1 MTWSHVTAR
10 VLATA
15 AMLLP
20 ASMGCAGRFRP
31 PPGHDMP
38 PPAAEVAEIWTLPS
52 PRLGHR
58 IFERKNLMRNETDQY
73 AQIVEPDRVIEGA
86 CIGRPFLAIREYLR
100 RPEMTPREM
109 ESLPKAPLKAHYA
122 LMFELDSP
130 RRLYPQQLRRGE
142 PALATSRVGCFDQN
156 GHRFCYGRVTRTAV
170 TEGIEDVSC
179 PAGEFK
185 DCRRLRV
192 ELEFRFPWGP
202 VVDVTRYMWLAEGV
216 GEVRRIEH
224 VRGVVWLL
232 FLESAYEYLLVSF
245 TPTEPYVT
253 SSPTSKPAEALG
265 VWSCIAVLFDRTFPQ
280 PRVGGVLVELT
291 EAEGADEPIA
301 SDADAAVA
309 APGP

>member
-1 MTWSHVTAR
+1 MTSSRVIAR
-10 VLATA
+10 GMVTA
-15 AMLLP
+15 AMLLA

-31 PPGHDMP
+31 PSGHDMP
-38 PPAAEVAEIWTLPS
+38 PRSVEAAEVWTLPS

-100 RPEMTPREM
+100 RPEMTPQEM

-130 RRLYPQQLRRGE
+130 RRLYPQRIHRGE
-142 PALATSRVGCFDQN
+142 PAVATSKIGCFDQN
-156 GHRFCYGRVTRTAV
+156 GHRFYYGRVTRTAV
-170 TEGIEDVSC
+170 TEGLEDVSC

-185 DCRRLRV
+185 DCRRVRV
-192 ELEFRFPWGP
+192 ELAFRFPWGP

-245 TPTEPYVT
+245 APAEPHVA
-253 SSPTSKPAEALG
+253 SSSTSKPAEALG
-265 VWSCIAVLFDRTFPQ
+265 IWSCIAVLFDRTFPQ
-280 PRVGGVLVELT
+280 PRVSGVLVELT
-291 EAEGADEPIA
+291 ETEGADEPIP
-301 SDADAAVA
+301 SEAAVSTA
-309 APGP
+309 SPEL